1 MNPFLII
8 AVAAGAFYVGR
19 RMVAPPTEGEPL
31 PLPPVPTPDS
41 STGEVATSEE
51 GAENLA
57 LWDELEFDV
66 DVFPPGTPKQS
77 MQPPRS
83 YDGVSLGPDCSAV
96 AVGHGFWQ
104 KLNVMAPPLLD
115 DGASVQEVWE
125 QLAESLFQGV
135 SLGSGG
141 PRHAFFACL
150 DDDAPAALLLVEEII
165 NRIRFHSGPFFTAGA
180 PVNFPAIP
188 YEPGAGGTW
197 VPRTGNV
204 TVRGDGRGIGG
215 SGFDTLM
222 VEGGTVYEPSSA
234 PAAPRGPRAYGARA
248 RSGKGCT
255 SHGQCGPLESC
266 ENGECVNVLSARPR
280 MPRMTDA
287 VMYALRRRRR

>member
-1 MNPFLII
+1 MNPFLLI
-8 AVAAGAFYVGR
+8 AAAAGAFYLGT
-19 RMVAPPTEGEPL
+19 RMRAQPVEGVPL

-77 MQPPRS
+77 LHPPRS

-96 AVGHGFWQ
+96 AVGHGFWE

-135 SLGSGG
+135 SLGTGG

-165 NRIRFHSGPFFTAGA
+165 NRIRFHSGPFFTAGPQMGV
-180 PVNFPAIP
+180 PVG
-188 YEPGAGGTW
+188 PGLSGGAWT
-197 VPRTGNV
+197 PRTGNPTHRNAV
-204 TVRGDGRGIGG
+204 TSSLVCSKRDAAGRCIQWTRQYVRTHDP
-215 SGFDTLM
+215 FA
-222 VEGGTVYEPSSA
+222 SA
-234 PAAPRGPRAYGARA
+234 
-248 RSGKGCT
+248 CT
-255 SHGQCGPLESC
+255 SHGDCGPLDTC
-266 ENGECVNVLSARPR
+266 ENGKCVPEDIGVFTAARPR
-280 MPRMTDA
+280 MPRMADA
-287 VMYALRRRRR
+287 VRYALRGRRR